1 MSTVPQSAIDNW
13 GKNRE
18 HRKGC
23 KAPYSRPGDTY
34 PCTCK
39 PDGPHEPGPV
49 ERAVEADIEAI
60 GRIGLGRVFMAES
73 ARKLARAID
82 ARGDDEAPS
91 ALAKAVDSLFKVM
104 NALAAKDDGGTDDR
118 GRLEEALGV
127 SDAGSPSLSPPLR
140 YPKESGPADGGPGDR
155 KSRKRA
161 R

>member
-1 MSTVPQSAIDNW
+1 MMTVGVIDAGGNRMPRKTAEPFSTTPRSAIDNW
-13 GKNRE
+13 GK
-18 HRKGC
+18 
-23 KAPYSRPGDTY
+23 
-34 PCTCK
+34 K
-39 PDGPHEPGPV
+39 PEPEKPHEPGPV
-49 ERAVEADIEAI
+49 EKAVEADIAAI

-118 GRLEEALGV
+118 GRLEAALGV
-127 SDAGSPSLSPPLR
+127 SDAGSPAVSPPLR
-140 YPKESGPADGGPGDR
+140 YPKEPRPANR
-155 KSRKRA
+155 RTRN